1 MPAPSIA
8 QPLAGRRLAL
18 LGDAAA
24 LASVPPGVEQPNA
37 GTSWAHWVLARLGAQ
52 VDVVDD
58 AALAAGALAGHDAV
72 VVADGAPAS
81 LSAPALAAI
90 SAFVAAG
97 GTYVGWRARGLAVA
111 GAAGLT
117 QATIAGGPPSI
128 SMPGAAV
135 AVGSG
140 VVVDNDDP
148 LIAGGHVVAT
158 YGAVLSGWSSGSPA
172 GRPAIL
178 DEPVGAGHAVL
189 FAFDP
194 VFRGSSQSAETLLT
208 GALTGATAGARRSG
222 ASRRSRQ
229 PR

>member
-18 LGDAAA
+18 LGDPGA

-37 GTSWAHWVLARLGAQ
+37 STSWARWVLARLGAQ
-52 VDVVDD
+52 VDVLGD
-58 AALAAGALAGHDAV
+58 AALAAGALSGHDAV
-72 VVADGAPAS
+72 VVADGAPVS
-81 LSAPALAAI
+81 LSGPALAAI
-90 SAFVAAG
+90 SAFVSAG
-97 GTYVGWRARGLAVA
+97 GTYVGWRARGVAVA
-111 GAAGLT
+111 RAAGLT
-117 QATIAGGPPSI
+117 QATIAAGPPSI

-135 AVGSG
+135 AVGSS

-148 LIAGGHVVAT
+148 LIVGGHVVAG
-158 YGAVLSGWSSGSPA
+158 YGAVLSGWASGTPA

-178 DEPVGAGHAVL
+178 DEPAGAGHAVL

-194 VFRGSSQSAETLLT
+194 VFRGAGESAEALLT
-208 GALTGATAGARRSG
+208 SALTSATPGVRRSG
-222 ASRRSRQ
+222 ASRRWPQ